1 LYNNSEKSASEFRV
15 SQWAPLCSSFG
26 GRGEHMAKSRRH
38 RKVKNSENDKLG
50 ERVEET
56 RELMSPNT

>member
-1 LYNNSEKSASEFRV
+1 
-15 SQWAPLCSSFG
+15 
-26 GRGEHMAKSRRH
+26 MAKSRRH